1 MSGSAEFK
9 AAIRGFSAHRTPCL
23 IQKVTHFLLKL
34 HHINS
39 LLKMLDI
46 LLEAGYIMFQ
56 TVKYPFLG
64 GKWFG
69 AVITLFMRH
78 NLMSLILKHNVTSFS
93 QLLQHSTW
101 RTNMRDPA
109 WLVSNFVVISANT
122 FNSKVIFL
130 LLPLQWCI
138 HHGTGPNQLI
148 RPKNPSPCQDRH
160 VKIST
165 PPPTAGFS

>member
-78 NLMSLILKHNVTSFS
+78 NLMSLILKHDVTSFS
-93 QLLQHSTW
+93 QQFQK
-101 RTNMRDPA
+101 
-109 WLVSNFVVISANT
+109 VNFLFKSSLN
-122 FNSKVIFL
+122 NE
-130 LLPLQWCI
+130 
-138 HHGTGPNQLI
+138 
-148 RPKNPSPCQDRH
+148 
-160 VKIST
+160 
-165 PPPTAGFS
+165 